1 MRTRPF
7 LLALANKYVY
17 SPLVGLT
24 RTVAPSGTTADY
36 AYDSANRLVSV
47 RRNGTEIQT
56 VSYRIGQDADNR
68 VTVSDVIRGNSKH
81 VRLSQFD
88 GLGRLIKTTD
98 SSTGVSFSRKYDAMG
113 RLYGE
118 SAYGLLDDLTFS
130 YPSQSSQLETVTSAS
145 EGTDFYG
152 RVGFPLSG
160 SQYTWNDAGLMASDS
175 GFGITKISYNDFGL
189 PTRMSTQNR
198 SNYTTY
204 AYSADGQ
211 LLERKKFSPGSSPFR
226 ANSTGSVYSAD
237 RIFTT
242 STEYIN
248 LNSYISYFPGGYF
261 DSSGG
266 VHYIHL
272 DYQGSVVMETDS
284 AGHIEKHRGYYPYGE
299 PWAESTNKKTLAASV
314 AQPQTYQSKERTAAT
329 GDYDFGPRRYISA
342 APFWRTPDP
351 KAHDYP
357 NTSPYAFCAANPIRY
372 ADPTGCKIEGVR
384 KEDAANA
391 VQDLRAMFVGD
402 EFAAFREL
410 IVQSGKKQNG
420 KSLAPIS
427 QEALAK
433 ALDGANLNAD
443 QQALVE
449 MTVNTINSDDKHVVE
464 YRELSE
470 KISSE
475 GEMLLRPTLDAD
487 YLAYF
492 AQFDSDGLR
501 MQTVYN
507 VRGDGATI
515 GKQRGSYSII
525 NANAQYRP
533 AISAHEIIGHGRAL
547 SLGRYDTQLEDAI
560 TTENLVYRTMGIPYI
575 NNGSSH
581 QGSNGKPLKK
591 CSSLPGFR

>member
-1 MRTRPF
+1 MRTRAF
-7 LLALANKYVY
+7 LLALASKYVY

-24 RTVAPSGTTADY
+24 QTVAPSGTTADY
-36 AYDSANRLVSV
+36 AYDSANRLISV
-47 RRNGTEIQT
+47 RRNGTEIQA

-81 VRLSQFD
+81 VRLSHFD

-98 SSTGVSFSRKYDAMG
+98 SSTGVSVSRKYDAMG

-118 SAYGLLDDLTFS
+118 ATYGLLDDLTFS
-130 YPSQSSQLETVTSAS
+130 YPSGSSQLQSVTSAA

-152 RVGFPLSG
+152 RVGFPLAG

-198 SNYTTY
+198 SNYTTC

-357 NTSPYAFCAANPIRY
+357 NISPYAFCAANPVRY
-372 ADPTGCKIEGVR
+372 ADPTGMDVWVLNSQGVITGRLETDLLDYIMVLNKDCKQIGSTQRLEKGTIDKVDENGNTLS
-384 KEDAANA
+384 KEDDDGKTRFKFNNKQSA
-391 VQDLRAMFVGD
+391 RS
-402 EFAAFREL
+402 AF
-410 IVQSGKKQNG
+410 
-420 KSLAPIS
+420 
-427 QEALAK
+427 
-433 ALDGANLNAD
+433 
-443 QQALVE
+443 
-449 MTVNTINSDDKHVVE
+449 
-464 YRELSE
+464 
-470 KISSE
+470 
-475 GEMLLRPTLDAD
+475 EMLGESVTSNS
-487 YLAYF
+487 F
-492 AQFDSDGLR
+492 
-501 MQTVYN
+501 VE
-507 VRGDGATI
+507 V
-515 GKQRGSYSII
+515 
-525 NANAQYRP
+525 
-533 AISAHEIIGHGRAL
+533 
-547 SLGRYDTQLEDAI
+547 SLLT
-560 TTENLVYRTMGIPYI
+560 
-575 NNGSSH
+575 
-581 QGSNGKPLKK
+581 GSNGKKQFGYVTSSNQVGTDNSMTPIIISTYEKDNHSEFIHTHPFSLDMSGDDSFFDKITKMYRRNDKNVPRMGIYFTGNNSKSPIFNHKELNPFKNSYLYWNKK
-591 CSSLPGFR
+591 